1 MGQGDDRPHEEPAG
15 QREEPANSPYHL
27 FHSESILS
35 MGEKPPPILRLFPYI
50 YGYVCFM
57 TQAVGS
63 PPASIT
69 IPLLKKVLIPEIN
82 FQSGTFGCFGK
93 SFYDENFADFL
104 NRQPVKPK
112 TPVGF
117 LEAFPPPFILPF
129 CANMI
134 H

>member
-1 MGQGDDRPHEEPAG
+1 
-15 QREEPANSPYHL
+15 
-27 FHSESILS
+27 
-35 MGEKPPPILRLFPYI
+35 
-50 YGYVCFM
+50 M

-69 IPLLKKVLIPEIN
+69 IPLLKKSIYPEIN

-104 NRQPVKPK
+104 NRQPIKLKPLSVFWRLFRRRLSCLFV
-112 TPVGF
+112 P
-117 LEAFPPPFILPF
+117 
-129 CANMI
+129 NMI